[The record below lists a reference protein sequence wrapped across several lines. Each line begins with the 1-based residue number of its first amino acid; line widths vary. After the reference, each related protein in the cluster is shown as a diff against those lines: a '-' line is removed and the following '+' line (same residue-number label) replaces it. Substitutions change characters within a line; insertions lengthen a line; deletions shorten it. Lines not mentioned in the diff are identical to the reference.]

1 LGGSFLKTIQKE
13 VTVGFEETNDALVTV
28 TPLAAGQGI
37 TLELISSVKRQ
48 YGEHLEALIVETVK
62 DAGYTDLHV
71 KVVDKGAW
79 DYALQARILV
89 ALNRGDVA

>member
-28 TPLAAGQGI
+28 APLAAGQGI

-48 YGEHLEALIVETVK
+48 YGEHLEALIVATVK

-79 DYALQARILV
+79 DYALQARIIA